1 MFFGEVL
8 VLWYCYWWPTF
19 FRSCLFLNSLFGSI
33 KSLRESMKSCPARQH
48 KDYFLFLI
56 CSLSADNQLSINLFL
71 QSKTLTKT
79 LVLMLFTKHH
89 KNKHRTFSF
98 CLSLIVNPEKKCPY
112 CPCLPSE
119 FFATLCEIS
128 QTQDKYFHFCKD
140 FPDWKTKTK
149 QTNEQKTQT
158 PQTNKQTTKN
168 KHNMNKKKIA
178 AHP

>member
-1 MFFGEVL
+1 
-8 VLWYCYWWPTF
+8 
-19 FRSCLFLNSLFGSI
+19 
-33 KSLRESMKSCPARQH
+33 MKSCPARQH